1 MAIHWKTTFITASFI
16 LSFHF
21 YSAEQQFI
29 DSLDILESLSQIALL
44 RHHPTSAYSNANN
57 ISESFS
63 LLFEDLHNQ
72 NLTYALPN
80 LNCSSL
86 SQFPLLP
93 KNLCND
99 GHLLKCMSASDMLEL
114 VPQSTKTV
122 SEALARLCP
131 LLLLQLHN
139 SACSVPVSEQT
150 SSLRPSS
157 WADSLWENRSIAKV
171 LMMRLPKN
179 FCVCLTSMIPGTPNH
194 LPLKIWGY
202 GLLFVTIISCCSL
215 VGVIILPLLSKNVY
229 QIVLMLFEGLAVGS
243 LVGSSLFH
251 LIPQTFKLVGQD
263 EEHNYLWRSLLIFG
277 GIYLFYLSERFMKII
292 IDVKKER
299 KLKKSGYEIKENSN
313 EFLKPVPETNHAI
326 IVTSPVKAEKIEK
339 GNYINGSLPILTAD
353 SFNNQNNYKINDATT
368 EHMIVKS
375 FPIDSE
381 IANNHHTHHHE
392 HTIHFEKGKATIA
405 TVAWMI
411 IFGDGLHNF
420 IDGLSIGAA
429 FSESILA
436 GVSIS
441 VAVICEEFPHELGD
455 FAVLLGA
462 GMTMRQ
468 ALLYN
473 FLSAITCYL
482 GLVFG
487 IILGDFAEGAPYIF
501 ALAAGMFL
509 YIALV
514 DMMGELGEVLEEARQ
529 KGIKRQLQVF
539 FIQNIGI
546 ILGVAILFVMARY
559 QEHFN
564 FENLSAFASS
574 QEEAIDDRVKQLY
587 SGLQEAKNLQS
598 LLTN

>member
-1 MAIHWKTTFITASFI
+1 MAVPKRFRLLITLLTFV
-16 LSFHF
+16 F
-21 YSAEQQFI
+21 YTCFGICSGEQQFI
-29 DSLDILESLSQIALL
+29 DSLDILESLSHLALL
-44 RHHPTSAYSNANN
+44 RHHPQSAFSNANN
-57 ISESFS
+57 VSESFAS
-63 LLFEDLHNQ
+63 LLEDLHKQ
-72 NLTYALPN
+72 NLTDMHSN

-86 SQFPLLP
+86 SQYPLLP

-99 GHLLKCMSASDMLEL
+99 GTLFKCMSASDMLEL
-114 VPQSTKTV
+114 VPQSTKSV

-139 SACSVPVSEQT
+139 SACSVPTPDQST
-150 SSLRPSS
+150 IMKPSSL
-157 WADSLWENRSIAKV
+157 AV
-171 LMMRLPKN
+171 
-179 FCVCLTSMIPGTPNH
+179 
-194 LPLKIWGY
+194 WGY

-229 QIVLMLFEGLAVGS
+229 QVVLMLFEGLAVGS

-263 EEHNYLWRSLLIFG
+263 KEHNYLWRSLLIFG
-277 GIYLFYLSERFMKII
+277 GIYLFYISERFMKMI
-292 IDVKKER
+292 IDLKKER

-313 EFLKPVPETNHAI
+313 EFLKSLPESNHTVIVSSSVKGDKLDKENYTNG
-326 IVTSPVKAEKIEK
+326 T
-339 GNYINGSLPILTAD
+339 LPILTAE
-353 SFNNQNNYKINDATT
+353 SLNNQNNYKMINDATN

-375 FPIDSE
+375 FPVDSE

-392 HTIHFEKGKATIA
+392 HTIHFEKGKSTIA

-455 FAVLLGA
+455 FAVLLSA

-482 GLVFG
+482 GLVIG
-487 IILGDFAEGAPYIF
+487 IILGDLAEGAPYIF

-514 DMMGELGEVLEEARQ
+514 DMLGELAEVLEEARQ
-529 KGIKRQLQVF
+529 KGLKRQMKVF

-559 QEHFN
+559 AEHFN
-564 FENLSAFASS
+564 FENLSAFMSS
-574 QEEAIDDRVKQLY
+574 PEEIIDDRVKQLY

-598 LLTN
+598 LVN

>member
-1 MAIHWKTTFITASFI
+1 MAIHWRTTFLIASFI
-16 LSFHF
+16 LPF
-21 YSAEQQFI
+21 YFCNAEQQFI

-44 RHHPTSAYSNANN
+44 RHHPTSAYSNAN

-139 SACSVPVSEQT
+139 SACSVPVSDQIT
-150 SSLRPSS
+150 SLKPSSL
-157 WADSLWENRSIAKV
+157 AV
-171 LMMRLPKN
+171 
-179 FCVCLTSMIPGTPNH
+179 
-194 LPLKIWGY
+194 WGY
-202 GLLFVTIISCCSL
+202 GLLFVTVISCCSL

-229 QIVLMLFEGLAVGS
+229 QVVLMLFEGLAVGS

-263 EEHNYLWRSLLIFG
+263 EEHNYLWKSLLIFG

-299 KLKKSGYEIKENSN
+299 KLKKSGYQIKENSN
-313 EFLKPVPETNHAI
+313 EFLKTLPETNHTI
-326 IVTSPVKAEKIEK
+326 IVTSVKEEKNEN
-339 GNYINGSLPILTAD
+339 GNYTNGSLPILTAE

-375 FPIDSE
+375 YPVEAE
-381 IANNHHTHHHE
+381 IANSHHTHHHE
-392 HTIHFEKGKATIA
+392 HTIHFEKGKSTIA

-482 GLVFG
+482 GLVLG
-487 IILGDFAEGAPYIF
+487 IILGDLAEGAPFIF

-529 KGIKRQLQVF
+529 KGIKQQLKVF

-564 FENLSAFASS
+564 FENLSTFASS
-574 QEEAIDDRVKQLY
+574 QEETIDDRVKQLY

-598 LLTN
+598 VLTN

>member
-1 MAIHWKTTFITASFI
+1 MAISWKLRLLLTLFIV
-16 LSFHF
+16 LFHTCF
-21 YSAEQQFI
+21 HTSGEQQFI

-44 RHHPTSAYSNANN
+44 RHHPQSAYSNPDNV
-57 ISESFS
+57 SESFAS
-63 LLFEDLHNQ
+63 LLEDLHRQ
-72 NLTYALPN
+72 NLTDAHPN

-99 GHLLKCMSASDMLEL
+99 GTLFKCMSASDMLEL
-114 VPQSTKTV
+114 VPQSTKSV

-139 SACSVPVSEQT
+139 RACTTPVNEHT
-150 SSLRPSS
+150 SSLKPSTV
-157 WADSLWENRSIAKV
+157 AV
-171 LMMRLPKN
+171 
-179 FCVCLTSMIPGTPNH
+179 
-194 LPLKIWGY
+194 WGY

-243 LVGSSLFH
+243 LIGSSLFH

-263 EEHNYLWRSLLIFG
+263 KEHNYLWRSLLIFG
-277 GIYLFYLSERFMKII
+277 GIYLFYVSERFMKII
-292 IDVKKER
+292 IDLKKER

-313 EFLKPVPETNHAI
+313 EFLKPLAENNHTVI
-326 IVTSPVKAEKIEK
+326 TPPSKCEKLEK
-339 GNYINGSLPILTAD
+339 GNYTNGSLPILTAD
-353 SFNNQNNYKINDATT
+353 SLNNQNYKLVKDDAN

-375 FPIDSE
+375 CPVDAE
-381 IANNHHTHHHE
+381 IANTHHTHHHE
-392 HTIHFEKGKATIA
+392 HTIHFEKGKSTIA

-455 FAVLLGA
+455 FAVLLSA

-482 GLVFG
+482 GLVIG
-487 IILGDFAEGAPYIF
+487 IILGDLAEGHLIYLHWLQAF
-501 ALAAGMFL
+501 GRELA
-509 YIALV
+509 
-514 DMMGELGEVLEEARQ
+514 EVLEEARK
-529 KGIKRQLQVF
+529 KGIKKQLQVF
-539 FIQNIGI
+539 FIQNVGI
-546 ILGVAILFVMARY
+546 ILGVTILFVMARY

-564 FENLSAFASS
+564 FENLSAFMSS
-574 QEEAIDDRVKQLY
+574 PDEVMDDRVKQLY

-598 LLTN
+598 LLVN